1 MLKKGNYFAVDDDDD
16 DAVRT
21 SVSQNRV
28 TATMWTEEFFL
39 KTQYYIVLP
48 SYKPGKSVGGR
59 NGWSTRHLETCQ
71 LGSQLPANPLC
82 DKTGFTYNVQELH
95 TMIL

>member
-1 MLKKGNYFAVDDDDD
+1 MLKKGNYFAVDDD

-48 SYKPGKSVGGR
+48 SYKPGKSVGGGTDGQHDTWKR
-59 NGWSTRHLETCQ
+59 TSWVHN
-71 LGSQLPANPLC
+71 SQLTLYAI
-82 DKTGFTYNVQELH
+82 KQGLH
-95 TMIL
+95 TMYKNCTQ